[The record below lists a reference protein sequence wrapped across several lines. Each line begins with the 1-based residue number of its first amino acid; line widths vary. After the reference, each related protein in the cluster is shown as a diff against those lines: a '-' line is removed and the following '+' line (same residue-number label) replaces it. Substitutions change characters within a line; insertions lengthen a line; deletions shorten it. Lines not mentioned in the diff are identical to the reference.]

1 MTDPTADDLLA
12 ICTANDVRLVRLL
25 YCDNG
30 GVVRGK
36 VVSVEHLA
44 AADGDRG
51 RADGCDAGDELARPA
66 PERWRGW
73 ARSARSAWFPTRRRS
88 L

>member
-12 ICTANDVRLVRLL
+12 ICTANDVRLVRFL

-30 GVVRGK
+30 GIVRGK

-44 AADGDRG
+44 
-51 RADGCDAGDELARPA
+51 
-66 PERWRGW
+66 ERMTTG
-73 ARSARSAWFPTRRRS
+73 SG
-88 L
+88 